1 MAPRAPLALLL
12 LSKHFEI
19 RVTIHLLTACYP
31 AMFWGTSY
39 SPLQCNTIENKA

>member
-19 RVTIHLLTACYP
+19 RVTSYLLTAHFP
-31 AMFWGTSY
+31 TVFWSTSH
-39 SPLQCNTIENKA
+39 SPLQCNMIENKA